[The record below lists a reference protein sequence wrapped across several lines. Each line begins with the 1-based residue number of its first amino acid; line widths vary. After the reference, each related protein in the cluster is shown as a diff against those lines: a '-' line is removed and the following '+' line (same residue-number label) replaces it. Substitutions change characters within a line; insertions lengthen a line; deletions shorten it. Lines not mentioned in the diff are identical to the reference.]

1 MGAVFS
7 LGFLLGLQHA
17 LEADHL
23 AAIAAIARNTSS
35 RVKSVAHG
43 CAWGIGHTL
52 ALLVLVTV
60 VMAGGFSISEDM
72 SHWLEFGVGM
82 MLIVLGVRAIVTA
95 RKRRMHH
102 APVHRHGNGGAPVHA
117 HRHGHEISQGPADGH
132 RPALSRHALLPLC
145 VGLIHGVAGSAA
157 LVILLTAMSQSTVWQ
172 VAGYVMVFGG
182 GSILGMAV
190 MALTF
195 SVPVGWVQAQAPW
208 AGFAFSV
215 TVGAGVIAIGVHRC
229 LVSAPA

>member
-35 RVKSVAHG
+35 RVKAVAHG
-43 CAWGIGHTL
+43 CAWGVGHTL

-60 VMAGGFSISEDM
+60 VMAGGLSISDDM

-82 MLIVLGVRAIVTA
+82 MLIVLGMRAIVTA
-95 RKRRMHH
+95 RKRRAHV
-102 APVHRHGNGGAPVHA
+102 PFPRHGDGRAPVHA
-117 HRHGHEISQGPADGH
+117 HRHGHENPQGPAVGH

-157 LVILLTAMSQSTVWQ
+157 LIILLTAMSQSTVWH

-195 SVPVGWVQAQAPW
+195 SVPVGWVQAKAPW

-215 TVGAGVIAIGVHRC
+215 AVGAGVIAIGVHRC